1 MSTLPPG
8 VDDSRLQTLLRGGDT
23 KYQLSLK
30 IGTSL
35 TRARKD
41 LILKKKNRRAR
52 PRRALRGDA
61 EMLPLSIDAAADIL
75 SLLRARFPRG
85 RVPSLPEEA
94 IDAFYKSL
102 RNAPG
107 PTSSIRRVWPPLSLK
122 SRVVPPPSRRRI
134 QTSSSC
140 SLEQLLLAT
149 LIILSNCHR
158 SCIRARSSS
167 WEQPRPN

>member
-23 KYQLSLK
+23 KYQFLVSLK

-41 LILKKKNRRAR
+41 LILRKAVAR
-52 PRRALRGDA
+52 DLDA
-61 EMLPLSIDAAADIL
+61 RYVEMLPLSIDAAADIL

-167 WEQPRPN
+167 WEQARPN